1 MHRRSVSLAIRQS
14 RLPWKTKGDLMECLC
29 RLGPSAAWTRLQ
41 TAKFHAGQY
50 VARPDDLPVPCSVGQ
65 QPGPNLSLGSLVAH
79 DRTTDAVFS

>member
-50 VARPDDLPVPCSVGQ
+50 VARPDDLPVPCSASQ
-65 QPGPNLSLGSLVAH
+65 KPGPNLSLGSRVA
-79 DRTTDAVFS
+79 RESATDAVFS